1 MNNNKILSLILFAVM
16 MLSMMVSCGGDDDN
30 SDISDMSNMSVKNQL
45 VGVWETSMSSLN
57 WKYILI
63 NSDGTLYYS
72 VSVDKKKG
80 IAYYSAGARAH
91 WAFNEQ
97 TQTISMYT
105 DDGYYRSTYS
115 VNMAADGNRWM
126 GISPKGNQDTFVRL
140 NVSIR
145 EKTSY

>member
-1 MNNNKILSLILFAVM
+1 MKNNKILSMMLFAVM

-45 VGVWETSMSSLN
+45 VGVWETSLSSLN
-57 WKYILI
+57 WKHILI

-80 IAYYSAGARAH
+80 IAYYSAGNRAH

-115 VNMAADGNRWM
+115 VNMAADGNSWA
-126 GISPKGNQDTFVRL
+126 GITSKGGTDTFVRL
-140 NVSIR
+140 NVPIR